1 MSRTVNRHMEENEHV
16 LSQEEID
23 ALLVSAENDDDGA
36 PVEPSADAA
45 EQDTDAEQASD
56 DSAEDSTEEESEGD
70 AGDSAG
76 EPVDPA
82 PAKPQED
89 ETGEVAAL
97 AQSLNKA
104 LARINAL
111 EKKVDILK
119 DKLKGTATG
128 LPRKLPERLSIL
140 EQGSA
145 ASPTFN
151 LYHKFTCASCET
163 SGAVQERVRCG
174 NCGKEGWFGRKSSE

>member
-1 MSRTVNRHMEENEHV
+1 MEENEHV

-23 ALLVSAENDDDGA
+23 ALLVSAETDDETA

-45 EQDTDAEQASD
+45 GQQPDAEQASD
-56 DSAEDSTEEESEGD
+56 DDGEASTEEVPEGD
-70 AGDSAG
+70 AGDIAG
-76 EPVDPA
+76 EPMNPA
-82 PAKPQED
+82 PAKAQED
-89 ETGEVAAL
+89 KTGEVAAL
-97 AQSLNKA
+97 SQGLGKA

-111 EKKVDILK
+111 EKKMDILK